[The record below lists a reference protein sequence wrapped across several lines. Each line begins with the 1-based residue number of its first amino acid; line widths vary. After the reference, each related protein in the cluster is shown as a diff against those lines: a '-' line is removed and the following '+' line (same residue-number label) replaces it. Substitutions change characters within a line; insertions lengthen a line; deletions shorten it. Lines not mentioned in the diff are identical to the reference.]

1 MLDELLGRAE
11 LKRRI
16 EELEE
21 ENHHLE
27 RRAAAEEERRADAV
41 TARQEAEERVNRLED
56 RIAELDDRVDRLQ
69 DDGDEDVDFR
79 GTETLRGAR
88 LDEILDRLG
97 SFETGPEGALT
108 AMVDGDSLPEA
119 VEDAFGERAAL
130 VRRAAPCLI
139 YTDDADLVSAALSPP
154 RPPEAFCEWGESLR
168 VDESWFRPTGRFAF
182 AVARADLFALGEYD
196 GRQRL
201 EERGFESDVKEKHSK
216 GGFSQARFE
225 RIRDGQIAEHVEKC
239 REAIEDSDAETTI
252 LVGDREV
259 VRELRDA
266 VDATA
271 TSDAGGS
278 PEEALEEGFRDF
290 WTTRLSLV

>member
-16 EELEE
+16 EDLEE

-69 DDGDEDVDFR
+69 DDEDADLDFR
-79 GTETLRGAR
+79 GTETLCGAR

-97 SFETGPEGALT
+97 SVQTGSEGALT
-108 AMVDGDSLPEA
+108 AMVDGDSLPES
-119 VEDAFGERAAL
+119 VEAAL
-130 VRRAAPCLI
+130 GEHASLIRRAAPCLV
-139 YTDDADLVSAALSPP
+139 YTDDAGLVSAALSPP
-154 RPPEAFCEWGESLR
+154 LAPDEFCEWGESFR

-196 GRQRL
+196 GRERL

-225 RIRDGQIAEHVEKC
+225 RIRDGQIADHVERC
-239 REAIEDSDAETTI
+239 REAIEASDAETTI

-259 VRELRDA
+259 VSELRDA
-266 VDATA
+266 VDVTA

-278 PEEALEEGFRDF
+278 PGDALEEGFRDF
-290 WTTRLSLV
+290 WATRLYRL

>member
-21 ENHHLE
+21 EKHHLE

-56 RIAELDDRVDRLQ
+56 RIAELDDRVERLQ
-69 DDGDEDVDFR
+69 GEEESELDFR

-88 LDEILDRLG
+88 LDEVLDRLR
-97 SFETGPEGALT
+97 SFRTGQEGALT
-108 AMVDGDSLPEA
+108 AMVGDDSVPDA
-119 VEDAFGERAAL
+119 VEEALGERAAL
-130 VRRAAPCLI
+130 VRRAAPCLV
-139 YTDDADLVSAALSPP
+139 YTDDAGLVNAALSPP
-154 RPPEAFCEWGESLR
+154 RSPERVCEWGQSFR
-168 VDESWFRPTGRFAF
+168 VEASWFRPTGRFAF

-196 GRQRL
+196 GRERL
-201 EERGFESDVKEKHSK
+201 SERGFESDVKEKHSK
-216 GGFSQARFE
+216 GGFSQSRFE
-225 RIRDGQIAEHVEKC
+225 RIRDGQIADHVEKC
-239 REAIEDSDAETTI
+239 REAIADSDAETTI

-266 VDATA
+266 VDVTA

-278 PEEALEEGFRDF
+278 PEEALDEGFRDF
-290 WTTRLSLV
+290 WATKLSLL

>member
-56 RIAELDDRVDRLQ
+56 RIAELDDRVERLQ
-69 DDGDEDVDFR
+69 DEEDADLEFR
-79 GTETLRGAR
+79 GTETLRDAR
-88 LDEILDRLG
+88 LDEVLDRLG
-97 SFETGPEGALT
+97 SVRTGPEGALT
-108 AMVDGDSLPEA
+108 AMVDGESVPAE
-119 VEDAFGERAAL
+119 VEDGFGEHASL
-130 VRRAAPCLI
+130 VRRVAPCLV
-139 YTDDADLVSAALSPP
+139 YTDDAGLVSAALSPP
-154 RPPEAFCEWGESLR
+154 RPPEAFCEWDGSFR
-168 VDESWFRPTGRFAF
+168 VEESWFRPTGRFAF

-196 GRQRL
+196 GRERL
-201 EERGFESDVKEKHSK
+201 QERGFESDVKEKHSK
-216 GGFSQARFE
+216 GGFSQSRFE

-239 REAIEDSDAETTI
+239 REAIEESGTGTTI

-266 VDATA
+266 VDVTA
-271 TSDAGGS
+271 TSDANGA
-278 PEEALEEGFRDF
+278 PEEALDEGFRDF
-290 WTTRLSLV
+290 WATELYRL